1 MDIGHFPTVPLVCR
15 EFSGDQRRL
24 LSRLTV
30 DLVGRPRR
38 AAVRVVEMCGVG
50 DPAVLAHVSDRISQ
64 EGSKRSSAQCRK
76 KAEGVVDMIALDL
89 HGSIDS
95 SGTS

>member
-50 DPAVLAHVSDRISQ
+50 DPAVLAH
-64 EGSKRSSAQCRK
+64 SKRSSAQCRK
-76 KAEGVVDMIALDL
+76 KAEGVADMIALDL